1 VADVPGRIYEGTFTD
16 EQIVENYIKAMSKG
30 MRKVF
35 GKMGIST
42 LESYKGAQIFECV
55 GLAPEVIDRCFVGTS
70 SRIKGAGFDILA
82 EECLTA
88 ACPWLPCKGTKT
100 NTTSTRT
107 PGTINFGPG
116 AKSTCGTP
124 PLSQICNGQPG
135 IQDQAAYDRFSANQN
150 QRSKT
155 QATIRGLLKFK
166 PRAEYPPGSGSARQ

>member
-1 VADVPGRIYEGTFTD
+1 
-16 EQIVENYIKAMSKG
+16 VENYIKAMSKG

-82 EECLTA
+82 EESASGRHELGYPARATR
-88 ACPWLPCKGTKT
+88 T
-100 NTTSTRT
+100 NTTSTKT
-107 PGTINFGPG
+107 PVTISFGPG
-116 AKSTCGTP
+116 VKNTCGTP

-135 IQDQAAYDRFSANQN
+135 KQ
-150 QRSKT
+150 
-155 QATIRGLLKFK
+155 
-166 PRAEYPPGSGSARQ
+166 